1 MKETDRQPPLGDH
14 WREFFEKRG
23 LRSPAG
29 FDPAQFGTE
38 AGKQCE
44 AFFIAQVAFVGEV
57 VGCAREAINKL
68 DRSAQ
73 VRRQQHGRNG
83 KIFVVVDSHAG
94 GRETTGITTA

>member
-1 MKETDRQPPLGDH
+1 MKEIYWQPPLGDH
-14 WREFFEKRG
+14 RRELSEKRG
-23 LRSPAG
+23 LRNVTG
-29 FDPAQFGTE
+29 FDSAQFGAE
-38 AGKQCE
+38 AGKQRE
-44 AFFIAQVAFVGEV
+44 TLFIAQVAFVGEV
-57 VGCAREAINKL
+57 VGCAREAINEL